1 MKKFFINFIIILLFI
16 VIFICGIYFLNEYII
31 QNDTVAE
38 VFHQGYD
45 EVKTISKNE
54 EQNVENP
61 IENIQTNESDNYNSE
76 NFYYNQL

>member
-16 VIFICGIYFLNEYII
+16 VIFICGLYFLNEYII

-61 IENIQTNESDNYNSE
+61 IENIQTNEIFGYSLF
-76 NFYYNQL
+76 FY